1 MELTV
6 KRWGNSLALRIPSKV
21 ADQVN
26 LTEDTVVQLDVR
38 DGRII
43 VERKPTFSLDALLDE
58 LEAGA
63 ELDPLV
69 DWGPPVGKE
78 FGSPDET

>member
-21 ADQVN
+21 ADAVN

-43 VERKPTFSLDALLDE
+43 VERKPAFSLDALLDE
-58 LEAGA
+58 LEAGDT
-63 ELDPLV
+63 LHPMV
-69 DWGPPVGKE
+69 DWGQPVGTE
-78 FGSPDET
+78 FGAPDET